1 MRDASVSWSRQRMAV
16 LEATERQLEKALHPF
31 FVSFS
36 WFSAVYFTGFL
47 WMNFGNQFSGDI
59 ALMQALCVFA
69 TGLAGLALFGLFF
82 AVVAGC
88 ISLSAM
94 RRLTEQSSA
103 SNSKNSE
110 LRRRRTRLDNSC
122 SL

>member
-1 MRDASVSWSRQRMAV
+1 MAV

-31 FVSFS
+31 FVTFS
-36 WFSAVYFTGFL
+36 WLSAVYFTGFL
-47 WMNFGNQFSGDI
+47 WMNFGSQFAEDI
-59 ALMQALCVFA
+59 ALLQALCVFA

-94 RRLTEQSSA
+94 RRLTDQSSA
-103 SNSKNSE
+103 CISKNGA
-110 LRRRRTRLDNSC
+110 LCRRRTRLDNGC
-122 SL
+122 SI